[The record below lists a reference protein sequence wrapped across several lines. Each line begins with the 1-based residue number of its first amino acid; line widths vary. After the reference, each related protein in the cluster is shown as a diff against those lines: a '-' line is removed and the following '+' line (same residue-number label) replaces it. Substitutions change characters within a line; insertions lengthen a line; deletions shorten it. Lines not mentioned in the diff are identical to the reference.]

1 LNRIII
7 IARQK
12 NILMKKLFFVCS
24 IALLAYASAGAQGKM
39 NPEFLWKLGR
49 VSDPRLSGD
58 GKECLYNVR
67 SYSLQLNKGNSD
79 IWKVNLTTGAAVQLT
94 KDSSNETS
102 AKWSS
107 DNKKIYYLNDQ
118 GGSSQ
123 LWSMNADG
131 SGQQKE
137 SNLDSDINA
146 YGISPDGSMVWIA
159 SDVKVDKSVKD
170 LNPDL
175 PKTTGR
181 IYDDLMYRH
190 WDTWADGTY
199 SHIMIAKFNNGKIQ
213 GVPNDLMRGERFD
226 TPLKPDGGEEEIAW
240 SNDGKRLA
248 YTCKKSFGKE
258 YALSTNSD
266 IYLYDV
272 SKDNTINLTEGM
284 NGYDRDPVFSPDG
297 TKLIWKSQEE
307 NGNEADRERLFMYDF
322 STRSK
327 KDLTDGFDYSV
338 ESTAFNNSGNKIY
351 MLVGINAT
359 DNLFCY
365 DLSGKS
371 NKPLRQVTNDMAD
384 HTAVS
389 VSTDGKNDIVVT
401 SRMSISEPTELF
413 LIDLKAGTSK
423 QITFTNKE
431 LLATVKLAKVE
442 KRMITTTDKKQM
454 LTWIIYP
461 PDFDASKKYPTLLYC
476 QGGPQS
482 TVSQFFSYR
491 WNFQL
496 MAANG
501 YIVVAPNRRGL
512 PSFGEEWNDEI
523 SRDWGGQC
531 INDYLSAI
539 DSMSKEPFV
548 NKDKLGA
555 VGASF
560 GGYSVY
566 WLAGHHNKRFKVFI
580 AHDGVFNFESMFGA
594 TEETWF
600 NNHEFGGPYWN
611 GSPDYKKFSPHNFVK
626 NWDTPILIITNEKDY
641 RVPYEQGL
649 EAYTAARLM
658 NIPARLLTFPDENHW
673 VLKPQNSVLWQRT
686 FYDWLDKYLK

>member
-1 LNRIII
+1 
-7 IARQK
+7 
-12 NILMKKLFFVCS
+12 M
-24 IALLAYASAGAQGKM
+24 
-39 NPEFLWKLGR
+39 
-49 VSDPRLSGD
+49 
-58 GKECLYNVR
+58 
-67 SYSLQLNKGNSD
+67 
-79 IWKVNLTTGAAVQLT
+79 
-94 KDSSNETS
+94 
-102 AKWSS
+102 
-107 DNKKIYYLNDQ
+107 
-118 GGSSQ
+118 
-123 LWSMNADG
+123 
-131 SGQQKE
+131 
-137 SNLDSDINA
+137 
-146 YGISPDGSMVWIA
+146 
-159 SDVKVDKSVKD
+159 DKSVKD

-175 PKTTGR
+175 PKTSGR

-199 SHIMIAKFNNGKIQ
+199 SHLMLAKFDNGKIS
-213 GVPNDLMRGERFD
+213 GVPNDLQRGERYD
-226 TPLKPDGGEEEIAW
+226 TPLKPDGGEEQITW
-240 SNDGKRLA
+240 SHDGLWIA
-248 YTCKKSFGKE
+248 YTCKKSAGKE

-272 SKDNTINLTEGM
+272 TKDITSNLTEGM

-297 TKLIWKSQEE
+297 KKLIWKSMETP
-307 NGNEADRERLFMYDF
+307 GNEADRERLFMYDF
-322 STRSK
+322 ATKGK
-327 KDLTDGFDYSV
+327 KELTEGFDYSV
-338 ESTAFNNSGNKIY
+338 SSMAFNNSGSMIY

-359 DNLFCY
+359 DNLFSI
-365 DLSGKS
+365 DLSSKS
-371 NKPLRQVTNDMAD
+371 KNPIRQVTNDVAD
-384 HTAVS
+384 HAQLS
-389 VSTDGKNDIVVT
+389 VSSNGKNDVVVT
-401 SRMSISEPTELF
+401 SRMSMSEPNELF
-413 LIDLKAGTSK
+413 SIDLKAGTSK

-431 LLATVKLAKVE
+431 ILATIKLARVE
-442 KRMITTTDKKQM
+442 KRMIRTTDKKDM

-461 PDFDASKKYPTLLYC
+461 PDFDPKKKYPTLLYC

-501 YIVVAPNRRGL
+501 YVVVAPNRRGL

-531 INDYLSAI
+531 MTDYLSAI

-548 NKDKLGA
+548 NKDRLGC

-560 GGYSVY
+560 GGYSAY
-566 WLAGHHNKRFKVFI
+566 WLEGHHNKRFKAFI
-580 AHDGVFNFESMFGA
+580 AHDGVFNFESMFCG
-594 TEETWF
+594 TEELWF
-600 NNHEFGGPYWN
+600 NNYEFGGPYWK
-611 GSPDYKKFSPHNFVK
+611 GSPDYEKFSPHKYVK

-649 EAYTAARLM
+649 EAFTAARMM

>member
-1 LNRIII
+1 
-7 IARQK
+7 
-12 NILMKKLFFVCS
+12 MKRYLLVFSLACFTSAFLF
-24 IALLAYASAGAQGKM
+24 AQDKM
-39 NPEFLWKLGR
+39 TPEFLWKLGR
-49 VSDPRLSGD
+49 VSDPRLSPD

-79 IWKVNLTTGAAVQLT
+79 IWKVNIQTSAVVRLSN
-94 KDSSNETS
+94 DSSNETS
-102 AKWSS
+102 AKWSK
-107 DNKKIYYLNDQ
+107 DGKKVFYLNDK

-123 LWSMNADG
+123 LWSMNPDG
-131 SGQQKE
+131 SSQQKE
-137 SNLDSDINA
+137 TNLDYDINA
-146 YGISPDGSMVWIA
+146 YGISPDGGMVWIA
-159 SDVKVDKSVKD
+159 ADVKVDKGATD

-175 PKTTGR
+175 PKTSGR

-199 SHIMIAKFNNGKIQ
+199 SHILLAKFDNGKII
-213 GVPNDLMRGERFD
+213 GVPNDLMRGERYD
-226 TPLKPDGGEEEIAW
+226 TPMKPDGGEEQVGW
-240 SNDGKRLA
+240 SGDGKWLA
-248 YTCKKSFGKE
+248 YTCKKISGKQ
-258 YALSTNSD
+258 YATSTNSD

-272 SKDNTINLTEGM
+272 AKDITSNLTEGM
-284 NGYDRDPVFSPDG
+284 NGYDKDPVISHDG
-297 TKLIWKSQEE
+297 KKLIWRSQEQD
-307 NGNEADRERLFMYDF
+307 GHEADRDRLFMYDF
-322 STRSK
+322 TTKAK
-327 KDLTDGFDYSV
+327 KDLTENFDYNV
-338 ESTAFNNSGNKIY
+338 ESAAFNNSGSMIY
-351 MLVGINAT
+351 MLVGIKAT

-371 NKPLRQVTNDMAD
+371 KNPLRQLTQDVAD
-384 HTAVS
+384 HTALS
-389 VSTDGKNDIVVT
+389 VAWDGKNDVVIT
-401 SRMSISEPTELF
+401 SRMSISEPAELF
-413 LIDLKAGTSK
+413 NIDLKSGASK

-431 LLATVKLAKVE
+431 ILSTIKLARVE
-442 KRMITTTDKKQM
+442 KRMIRTTDKKDM

-461 PDFDASKKYPTLLYC
+461 PDFDATKKYPTLLYC

-501 YIVVAPNRRGL
+501 YIIVAPNRRGL

-531 INDYLSAI
+531 MNDYMSAI

-566 WLAGHHNKRFKVFI
+566 WLAGHHNKRFKAFI
-580 AHDGVFNFESMFGA
+580 AHDGVFDLESMYGG
-594 TEETWF
+594 TEELWF

-611 GSPDYKKFSPHNFVK
+611 GAPDYKKFSPHNFVK
-626 NWDTPILIITNEKDY
+626 NWDTPILIITSEKDY

-649 EAYTAARLM
+649 EAYTAARMM
-658 NIPARLLTFPDENHW
+658 NVPARLLTFPDENHW

-686 FYDWLDKYLK
+686 FYNWLDKYLK

>member
-1 LNRIII
+1 
-7 IARQK
+7 
-12 NILMKKLFFVCS
+12 MKKL
-24 IALLAYASAGAQGKM
+24 ITLAAFAFLTLAVFAQGKM
-39 NPEFLWKLGR
+39 TPEFLWKLGR
-49 VSDPRLSGD
+49 VSDPQLSHD

-67 SYSLQLNKGNSD
+67 SFSLQLNKGNSD
-79 IWKVNLTTGAAVQLT
+79 IWKVNLQTGQAVQLT
-94 KDSSNETS
+94 RDSSNENS

-107 DNKKIYYLNDQ
+107 DGKKIYFLNDK

-123 LWSMNADG
+123 LWSMNPDG
-131 SGQQKE
+131 SSQQKE
-137 SNLDSDINA
+137 SSVDFDINA
-146 YGISPDGSMVWIA
+146 YGISPDGKMIWLVT
-159 SDVKVDKSVKD
+159 DVRVDKSVKEQ
-170 LNPDL
+170 NPDL

-199 SHIMIAKFNNGKIQ
+199 SHLLIAKFENAKIT

-226 TPLKPDGGEEEIAW
+226 TPLKPDGGEEQIAW
-240 SNDGKRLA
+240 SHDGKWLA

-258 YALSTNSD
+258 YATSTNSD

-272 SKDNTINLTEGM
+272 AKDLTTNLTEGM
-284 NGYDRDPVFSPDG
+284 NGYDKDPVFSPDG
-297 TKLIWKSQEE
+297 SRMIWRSQEE
-307 NGNEADRERLFMYDF
+307 NGHEADRERLFSYEF
-322 STRSK
+322 ATKTK
-327 KDLTDGFDYSV
+327 KELTEGFDYNV
-338 ESTAFNNSGNKIY
+338 ESAAFNTSGNTIY

-359 DNLFCY
+359 DNLFSY

-371 NKPLRQVTNDMAD
+371 KNPRRQITNDVAD
-384 HTAVS
+384 HSGMS
-389 VSTDGKNDIVVT
+389 VSTDGKNDVVVT

-413 LIDLKAGTSK
+413 SIDLKAGTSK
-423 QITFTNKE
+423 QITFTNKDF
-431 LLATVKLAKVE
+431 LGSIKLARVE
-442 KRMITTTDKKQM
+442 KRMIKTTDKKDM

-461 PDFDASKKYPTLLYC
+461 PDFDPQKKYPTLLYC

-512 PSFGEEWNDEI
+512 PSFGEEWNDAI

-531 INDYLSAI
+531 MNDYLSAI

-560 GGYSVY
+560 GGYSAY
-566 WLAGHHNKRFKVFI
+566 WLEGHHNKRFKVFI
-580 AHDGVFNFESMFGA
+580 AHDGVFNFESMFGG
-594 TEETWF
+594 TEELWF
-600 NNHEFGGPYWN
+600 NNHEFGGPYWS
-611 GSPDYKKFSPHNFVK
+611 GSPDYQKFSPHKFVK
-626 NWDTPILIITNEKDY
+626 NWDTPILIITSEKDY

-686 FYDWLDKYLK
+686 FYGWLDKYLK